1 MKLNVLYRILL
12 PVDTVAEPVDTVA
25 EPVDTVAEPVD
36 TVAEPVEATVPR
48 LCSPLPDDQYYR
60 CLSNR

>member
-12 PVDTVAEPVDTVA
+12 
-25 EPVDTVAEPVD
+25 PVDTVAEPVD

-60 CLSNR
+60 CLSNQ